1 MRLLSAVLVVSA
13 VCFSQDSTPK
23 ERARGVRGLARQ
35 GASAIPQIVPYLKD
49 ESADVRREAATAI
62 AGLGT
67 IQALDPLQSAL
78 GDKEADVRMPA
89 IDGITNFYLPGY
101 IDKGW
106 TSGIRRVG
114 RGIKGRFTDTN
125 TQMIEPSIQVRPE
138 IIAGLGKLVQEDP
151 DLGVRSHAAR
161 SLGILRGRA
170 ATANLLA
177 ALKNQERDTDLIYE
191 CLVALQKIRNPDSAE
206 GVMFLI
212 TDLNERVQIGAIET
226 AGILRYREALPR
238 LREAL
243 DRAKTNRVR
252 RAALSALGMIPD
264 ESNRSLFE
272 SYLTNRD
279 EGLRAASA
287 EGIGRLGKAADLPRI
302 EKLYNEEQKKT
313 AQLSLAFAAV
323 MLGKRDLAQFSP
335 LDYLLNSLNNSSW
348 SGVAAPFLEELTRN
362 REVRESLYPNLSQR
376 TAAEKTEMA
385 RILALSGDQATVKV
399 LEDLSRDPDA
409 QVGLV
414 ATRWLGV
421 LRSRL

>member
-1 MRLLSAVLVVSA
+1 MRLLSVALLLSF
-13 VCFSQDSTPK
+13 VCYSQDSTPK
-23 ERARGVRGLARQ
+23 ERARGVRDLAKQ
-35 GASAIPQIVPYLKD
+35 GASAIPQIIPYLKD
-49 ESADVRREAATAI
+49 ESVDVRKEAATAI
-62 AGLGT
+62 AELGT

-78 GDKEADVRMPA
+78 ADKEADVRIPA
-89 IDGITNFYLPGY
+89 VAGITNFYLPGY

-106 TSGIRRVG
+106 TSSFRRVG

-125 TQMIEPSIQVRPE
+125 TQMIEPSLQVRPE
-138 IIAGLGKLVQEDP
+138 IIAAFGKIVQDDP
-151 DLGVRSHAAR
+151 DLGVRINAAR

-170 ATANLLA
+170 ATSNLLV
-177 ALKNQERDTDLIYE
+177 ALKNKERDTDLIYE
-191 CLVALQKIRNPDSAE
+191 CLVALQKIRNPESAE
-206 GVMFLI
+206 GVIFLI

-226 AGILRYREALPR
+226 VGILRHREAQPR

-243 DRAKTNRVR
+243 DRAKNNRVR
-252 RAALSALGMIPD
+252 RAALGSLGMIPD
-264 ESNRSLFE
+264 ESNRSLFD

-279 EGLRAASA
+279 EGLRAAAA
-287 EGIGRLGKAADLPRI
+287 EGIGRLGKAEDLPRI

-323 MLGKRDLAQFSP
+323 MLGKRDLTQFSP
-335 LDYLLNSLNNSSW
+335 LDYLLSSLNNSSW
-348 SGVAAPFLEELTRN
+348 SGVAAPFLEELARN
-362 REVRESLYPNLSQR
+362 QAVRESLYPNLSQR

-409 QVGLV
+409 QVGLA